1 MFASI
6 RMDGSSAAAGRAL
19 VVVGLAIATQS
30 ASAAVTHYQARA
42 PWEAAT
48 GAVTTIGIP
57 NVPQT
62 GFGMGG
68 YFASQGVADLQMMGI
83 PLNEDQS
90 ALWSVPTGTVVFLTP
105 AGWQSRNHVQ
115 FAAPIH
121 SIAFDWVF
129 AQPFYFE
136 LLSGG
141 EFGQVVGSGIFQY
154 TQQSTWQPQFF
165 GLISTVAFDRI
176 RVNAVGDNNWYG
188 GYGFGMSFATIVPA
202 PMAGSA
208 VALGLM
214 CVGRGRRRSAR

>member
-1 MFASI
+1 MSASI
-6 RMDGSSAAAGRAL
+6 RMDGSPAAAGRAL

-57 NVPQT
+57 SVPQT

-176 RVNAVGDNNWYG
+176 RVNAVGDNDWYG

>member
-1 MFASI
+1 MFDSL
-6 RMDGSSAAAGRAL
+6 RMDGSRAAVCRAL
-19 VVVGLAIATQS
+19 VVVGLGSATQS

-48 GAVTTIGIP
+48 GVVTTIGIP

-68 YFASQGVADLQMMGI
+68 HFMSQGVTDLKMDGI
-83 PLNEDQS
+83 PLNEEQS
-90 ALWSVPTGTVVFLTP
+90 ALWSVPTGTVAFLTP
-105 AGWQSRNHVQ
+105 GGWATSSHAQ

-129 AQPFYFE
+129 VQPFYFE

-141 EFGQVVGSGIFQY
+141 ESGQVVGSGLFQY

-165 GLISTVAFDRI
+165 GLTSTVAFDRI
-176 RVNAVGDNNWYG
+176 RLNALNDNFSQG
-188 GYGFGMSFATIVPA
+188 GYGYSMSFATIVPA
-202 PMAGSA
+202 PMTGTA

>member
-6 RMDGSSAAAGRAL
+6 RMDGSHLAVGRAL
-19 VVVGLAIATQS
+19 VAAGLALATQS
-30 ASAAVTHYQARA
+30 ASAEVTHYQARA

-62 GFGMGG
+62 AFGMGG
-68 YFASQGVADLQMMGI
+68 YFASQGVTDLKMFGI
-83 PLNEDQS
+83 PLNEEQS
-90 ALWSVPTGTVVFLTP
+90 ALWGVPTGTVAFSTP
-105 AGWQSRNHVQ
+105 AGWQVQNHVQ

-129 AQPFYFE
+129 VQPFYFE

-141 EFGQVVGSGIFQY
+141 AYGQVVGSGIFQY

-165 GLISTVAFDRI
+165 GLTSTLAFDRI
-176 RVNAVGDNNWYG
+176 RVNAVGDNTWYG
-188 GYGFGMSFATIVPA
+188 GYGYSMSFATIVPA
-202 PMAGSA
+202 PMAGAA

>member
-6 RMDGSSAAAGRAL
+6 RMDGSPAAVGRAL

-57 NVPQT
+57 SVPQT
-62 GFGMGG
+62 WFGMDDH
-68 YFASQGVADLQMMGI
+68 FASQGVTDLQMYGA
-83 PLNEDQS
+83 PLNDEQS
-90 ALWSVPTGTVVFLTP
+90 ALWNVPTGTVAFLTP
-105 AGWQSRNHVQ
+105 ASWAAPSHAQ

-121 SIAFDWVF
+121 AIALDWLF
-129 AQPFYFE
+129 HSPFHFE

-141 EFGQVVGSGIFQY
+141 EYGQVVGSGSFTY

-165 GLISTVAFDRI
+165 GITSTVAFDRI
-176 RVNAVGDNNWYG
+176 RLFSFTEALG
-188 GYGFGMSFATIVPA
+188 GYGYGMSFATIVPA